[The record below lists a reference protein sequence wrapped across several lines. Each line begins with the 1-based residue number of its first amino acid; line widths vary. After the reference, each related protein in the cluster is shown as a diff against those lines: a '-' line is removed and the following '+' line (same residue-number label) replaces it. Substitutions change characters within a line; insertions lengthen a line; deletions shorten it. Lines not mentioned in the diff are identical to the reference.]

1 MGRCGQLEGNSMS
14 NLVEALE
21 KAIVKLRRKRVSRRL
36 FARNGGEVRYG
47 PFKGLKLSTGAHT
60 SAGNL
65 GAKTCGLYEDGVIAQ
80 IMAMGPYQD
89 VVNFGAGDG
98 YFSLGVLVAG
108 IAERSICFELNATG
122 REVVDRNAQINGLSD
137 RVLIFGAADDETG
150 PTLAGVGFDP
160 SRALVL
166 CDIDGGEFPVLTEK
180 LLGDL
185 RGATLIV
192 ELHDKLIEG
201 GETLRQELID
211 RLPEGAQHRI
221 LKSAPPQW
229 QDIPEIEE
237 MTDYDRAL
245 AVTDGR
251 KLLGEWLIV
260 TYDS

>member
-1 MGRCGQLEGNSMS
+1 MTSVL
-14 NLVEALE
+14 EALE

-47 PFKGLKLSTGAHT
+47 PFKGLRLSTGAHT

-65 GAKTCGLYEDGVIAQ
+65 GAKTCGLYEDGVIAE
-80 IMAMGPYQD
+80 IMVLGPYDD

-108 IAERSICFELNATG
+108 IAKRSICFELDPTG
-122 REVVDRNAQINGLSD
+122 REVVARNAEINGLSD
-137 RVLIFGAADDETG
+137 RVLIHGAADDTTG
-150 PTLAGVGFDP
+150 ATLAQAGFDP
-160 SRALVL
+160 NRALVL
-166 CDIDGGEFPVLTEK
+166 CDIDGAEFPVLTEK

-185 RGATLIV
+185 RGATLII
-192 ELHDKLIEG
+192 ELHDKLITG

-211 RLPEGAQHRI
+211 RLPEGAQTRI
-221 LKSAPPQW
+221 LKSAPPNW
-229 QDIPEIEE
+229 RDIPEIEE

-245 AVTDGR
+245 ASTDGR

-260 TYDS
+260 TY